1 MADPAAL
8 RAAIRPETKML
19 WVETPSNPLLKLID
33 LAAVAKIA
41 REHDLI
47 AVADNTFASP
57 WIQRP
62 LELGFDIVVHS
73 ATKYLNGHSDM
84 VGGVVVI
91 GGEPRHAALAERL
104 GYLQNAVGG
113 ISGPFD
119 SFPRAARPEDAGAAH
134 GTTLR
139 NALELACWL
148 SEQPEVATRLLSRAC
163 LSHPAARARPARR
176 CAPSAEWSRSR

>member
-1 MADPAAL
+1 M
-8 RAAIRPETKML
+8 I

-33 LAAVAKIA
+33 LAAIAKIA

-84 VGGVVVI
+84 IGGAWSI
-91 GGEPRHAALAERL
+91 GGEASPCGARRAPGLSAKRRRRHHRSVRQLSRVAWA
-104 GYLQNAVGG
+104 
-113 ISGPFD
+113 
-119 SFPRAARPEDAGAAH
+119 EDAGAAH
-134 GTTLR
+134 GAALR
-139 NALELACWL
+139 
-148 SEQPEVATRLLSRAC
+148 Q
-163 LSHPAARARPARR
+163 RARPRA
-176 CAPSAEWSRSR
+176 AG